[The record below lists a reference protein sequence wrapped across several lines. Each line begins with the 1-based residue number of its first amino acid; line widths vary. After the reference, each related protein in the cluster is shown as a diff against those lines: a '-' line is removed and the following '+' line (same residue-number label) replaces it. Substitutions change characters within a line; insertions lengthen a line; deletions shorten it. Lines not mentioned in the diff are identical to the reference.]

1 MSRPGLAKKF
11 LFSGTLF
18 FLLFAALNPAFSART
33 DMQATEQLQTEL
45 DAINLQIDYLKL
57 KVQQNSS
64 QIRALEKKTAVKK
77 EEIKEL
83 ETQIAGLNEK
93 KIRLAAQ
100 INDLEAELQL
110 GQKQIQEL
118 MTRFRAR
125 LVQLHK
131 IKQGTLLGSIFSAK
145 SLNSFLNRFQMVKY
159 LLENDKE
166 LLAELKNKNEKL
178 LLGSKQLNEK
188 EKQMQNMQ
196 AELDRKRAKVDNESA
211 SLEAMLKTLVLEK
224 KLFVSR
230 EKKLAG
236 ARNDL
241 ESEISKIEIGRK
253 DQAKS
258 FEKELAQAPAKPV
271 AVAPLPDTA
280 PEAARVMKFSWPVK
294 TKDIKNADPSGNPKS
309 PALRIK
315 MQADAEI
322 LAAGRGK
329 VLYKGA
335 ISGLGNVIIL
345 GHERG
350 FSTVYANLDELWVGL
365 GQLVNQGETIGRL
378 FANDRGLHF
387 EIRFGGKKQQPET
400 YLPAIN

>member
-18 FLLFAALNPAFSART
+18 FLLFAAINPVFSART

-57 KVQQNSS
+57 KVKQNSS
-64 QIRALEKKTAVKK
+64 QIRALEKKAVVKK

-83 ETQIAGLNEK
+83 ETQIAGLNER

-166 LLAELKNKNEKL
+166 LLAELKSKNEKL
-178 LLGSKQLNEK
+178 LLGSQQLNEK

-196 AELDRKRAKVDNESA
+196 TELDRKRAKVDNESA

-241 ESEISKIEIGRK
+241 ENEISKIETGRK

-280 PEAARVMKFSWPVK
+280 PEAARVMKFSWPVQ

-365 GQLVNQGETIGRL
+365 GEIVNQGDTIGRL